1 MSTPYLYPAAELGMT
16 QSVFELRTSPI
27 TIGRHPS
34 NFIPLLLDSISR
46 FHARIESRGETWLLN
61 DLQSS
66 NGTFLNGER
75 VTNPRTLAEG
85 DVITLGRSDFTFSYL
100 TPAERRALLTSPH
113 GAPAPPPRHHTS
125 SVSLVSDDEQA
136 SAVLLA
142 TQIGDAT
149 PVATKGKKGDAADWE
164 ALQRANERLLALYR
178 LAEDI
183 RDAPTMETMF
193 QEVLE
198 LVFDTLPADRGVILT
213 MDTADDSLQ
222 PRLVKFRNPDS
233 QAEMGISRTI
243 VQKVVDERVA
253 ILSRNTRMDSR
264 FNASESLILSDI
276 RSAMCVPLVS
286 KVRLIG
292 VLFVDTRETEH
303 AFNEDDLA
311 FLSSVGNDL
320 AVTLEIQMLQQ
331 ANLHRERLAGIGQT
345 IAGMAHNIK
354 NILQLA
360 KGGIELM
367 DIAIGRKSLEE
378 VENYW
383 PVVRR
388 GIDRMQALTQEM
400 LAYSRQTLPKLV
412 ETAVNDVV
420 RDTVALFHGEE
431 GEGEVKIQVELAPDL
446 PTRHID
452 PDGLQKALLN
462 LLSNSVDA
470 FDGRPG
476 NILISTRLE
485 GQNVAVRVKDDGKG
499 IPRAKMA
506 KIFQPFFTT
515 KGSRGTGLGLSMT
528 RRYIEDMGGIITV
541 ESTEGEGTTFV
552 IQLTPPSVFLQRE
565 VEQPPVDDPRTS
577 V

>member
-1 MSTPYLYPAAELGMT
+1 MTTPYFYPAAELGMT

-46 FHARIESRGETWLLN
+46 FHARLEKRGTAWLLT

-75 VTNPRTLAEG
+75 VTSPRTIVEG
-85 DVITLGRSDFTFSYL
+85 DVITLGRSDFTFSFL
-100 TPAERRALLTSPH
+100 TPVERRALLDSPH
-113 GAPAPPPRHHTS
+113 AAPPRPHQHTS
-125 SVSLVSDDEQA
+125 SVSLVGDDEQA
-136 SAVLLA
+136 AAVILS
-142 TQIGDAT
+142 TRIQGEAT
-149 PVATKGKKGDAADWE
+149 PISMRGPEGQAPDLD
-164 ALQRANERLLALYR
+164 ALQQANERLLALYR
-178 LAEDI
+178 LTEVI
-183 RDAPTMETMF
+183 RDAPTVETMF
-193 QEVLE
+193 QDVLD
-198 LVFDTLPADRGVILT
+198 LVFESLPADRGVILT
-213 MDTADDSLQ
+213 LDNMDDSLQ
-222 PRLVKFRNPDS
+222 ARQVKFRNPGKQPD
-233 QAEMGISRTI
+233 MGISRTI
-243 VQKVVDERVA
+243 VQRVVDERVA

-264 FNASESLILSDI
+264 FNSSESLMISDI

-286 KVRLIG
+286 KVRLMG
-292 VLFVDTRETEH
+292 VLFVDTREVEH

-320 AVTLEIQMLQQ
+320 AVTLEMQMLQQ

-367 DIAIGRKSLEE
+367 DIALTRKNLDEIES
-378 VENYW
+378 YW

-412 ETAVNDVV
+412 EAAVNDVV
-420 RDTVALFHGEE
+420 RDTVALFHAEDSE
-431 GEGEVKIQVELAPDL
+431 NEVKLNVELANDL
-446 PTRHID
+446 PTRYID

-462 LLSNSVDA
+462 MLSNSVDA
-470 FDGRPG
+470 FDGREG
-476 NILISTRLE
+476 NITISTSLE
-485 GQNVAVRVKDDGKG
+485 GHNVAVRVKDDGKG
-499 IPRAKMA
+499 ISRQKLA

-528 RRYIEDMGGIITV
+528 RRYIEDMGGSISV
-541 ESTEGEGTTFV
+541 DSTEGEGTTFT
-552 IQLTPPSVFLQRE
+552 IQLAPPSVLLQRE
-565 VEQPPVDDPRTS
+565 TESPPADDPRTS